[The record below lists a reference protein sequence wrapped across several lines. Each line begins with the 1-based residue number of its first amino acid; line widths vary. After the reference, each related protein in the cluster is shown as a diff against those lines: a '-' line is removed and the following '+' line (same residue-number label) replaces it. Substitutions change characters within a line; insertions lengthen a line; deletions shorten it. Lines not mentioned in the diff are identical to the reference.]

1 MCNTAQYQ
9 LAKAAELV
17 EQSVDETLTYYRF
30 PEQHW
35 RRIRTNNPLERIIRE
50 IRRRKRVVGAF
61 PNGESALNL
70 AAARL
75 RHIAGTQRS
84 TRRYLNRSFHL
95 TNTLSH

>member
-35 RRIRTNNPLERIIRE
+35 RRIRTNNPLETE
-50 IRRRKRVVGAF
+50 LFTSNWG
-61 PNGESALNL
+61 NAL
-70 AAARL
+70 
-75 RHIAGTQRS
+75 I
-84 TRRYLNRSFHL
+84 
-95 TNTLSH
+95 